1 MSIRSAEPRDV
12 PALIAMVLELAEY
25 ENAPEQAI
33 ATEADFTR
41 DLFGESPRVHA
52 LVVEVSD
59 EVVAYAFY
67 FLNYSTWLGR
77 HGIFLEDLYVRPEGY
92 VSGTNT
98 GASWTNAFQGWVAV
112 QWGAGAGKVSA
123 GEAPWDKNSTRQSE
137 GKRALTKSRKAATTL
152 SGSCWPTSRNENF
165 ALACAGKTVF
175 EPLPV

>member
-41 DLFGESPRVHA
+41 DLFGGSPRVHA
-52 LVVEVSD
+52 LVVEVSG

-77 HGIFLEDLYVRPEGY
+77 HGIYLEDLYVRPAFRDQGCGKALLIRLAQLCVEQGYGRLDWSVLDWNTPSRDFYAALGAEGL
-92 VSGTNT
+92 TE
-98 GASWTNAFQGWVAV
+98 WVPYRV
-112 QWGAGAGKVSA
+112 HG
-123 GEAPWDKNSTRQSE
+123 D
-137 GKRALTKSRKAATTL
+137 
-152 SGSCWPTSRNENF
+152 
-165 ALACAGKTVF
+165 ALANLARLGSNSLDT
-175 EPLPV
+175 